1 MKRIFSNC
9 RGSLGSLLK
18 IASNPSRSSSAFA
31 MLVGC
36 VYSDPKK
43 AGTNSVQNCVVPTED
58 VMGPACG
65 GAAGTTAVDIVFS
78 LLILVALSWLFLLV
92 AIAIK
97 VDDPEGSV
105 FFGQERVGRD
115 GRRFR
120 MWKFRSMCADAEAK
134 PAELQSKNEKDGPVF
149 KMADDPRIT
158 RVGRVIRKTSIDE
171 LPQFLNVL
179 FGQIPLR
186 ILKTRPEFSEE
197 SMGAFALPAK
207 SSTNKKEAFSQVA
220 SCFASGL
227 RTRCISNCTCN
238 RIGGSETQFLAKP
251 VFMEVRA

>member
-18 IASNPSRSSSAFA
+18 IASNPFCSSSAFA

-36 VYSDPKK
+36 VSSDPKK
-43 AGTNSVQNCVVPTED
+43 GRTNSVQKQLIKP
-58 VMGPACG
+58 
-65 GAAGTTAVDIVFS
+65 
-78 LLILVALSWLFLLV
+78 LL
-92 AIAIK
+92 
-97 VDDPEGSV
+97 
-105 FFGQERVGRD
+105 
-115 GRRFR
+115 
-120 MWKFRSMCADAEAK
+120 
-134 PAELQSKNEKDGPVF
+134 NEKDGPVF

-207 SSTNKKEAFSQVA
+207 SSTNKKEAFS
-220 SCFASGL
+220 
-227 RTRCISNCTCN
+227 
-238 RIGGSETQFLAKP
+238 
-251 VFMEVRA
+251 